1 MGMVAVQP
9 AAATGVSTQTTD
21 EAEFGNVTAE
31 VTKETL
37 FTGKVSKV
45 EVTYTAPEGET
56 VDITVA
62 DETETVT
69 ADGTESHVTLRVGA
83 FFFFG
88 EHYPVDVSA
97 SIEGGETV
105 DGTINADDGV
115 VTLKS
120 VGGEPEPEPEPAN
133 FDVGTPSSNSPVV
146 EGETLTVDATVENTG
161 ESAGT
166 QTVELNVAG
175 SVQDSTDVSL
185 DAGTSETVSLSWTT
199 TEGDAA
205 DYTATVSSAND
216 SASTDVTVT
225 APATPADFQVSNL
238 NAPAEA
244 TVGSTI
250 SVSADVTNEGGQEDT
265 QSVAFGI
272 DTDDDGELE
281 EITAQDETLASGAS
295 TTVTFDVD
303 TSDLAAGTYTHG
315 VSTQN
320 DTDTA
325 QITLNAPQQAPN
337 FQVSNLDA
345 PAEATVGDT
354 ISVSADVEN
363 VGDGDDTQ
371 SVAFGI
377 DTDDDGELEEITAQD
392 ETLASGASTTVT
404 FDVDTSDLAAGTYT
418 HGVSTQNDTDTA
430 QISLNAPVVDGT
442 IEGTVTDQSD
452 SAIEGATVSAG
463 GQSTTTAAD
472 GSYSLTVEEGDYTVE
487 VTADGYQSDN
497 ATVSVTAGETTT
509 QDFSLSETGPTYQSF
524 TAYAESGYLQV
535 GTNNLRSPLPD
546 CPNGVPENESKG
558 CVKFTAD
565 YDPET
570 GDYTVSP
577 ENFEF
582 PPIPFDDTTLGTVPA
597 NNTLQGTITGN
608 LNAETGEASFNAPI
622 FSFLEDPAL
631 DDSCGLEVNVEGTT
645 GTSGNLTGSPG
656 PVQDDGTA
664 RSTLVDGTFSI
675 PAATQETCGFLA
687 TAVNNDVGLPAGA
700 GENEIVQN
708 LYIEFS
714 EETVEN
720 NPDAPSNSGS

>member
-1 MGMVAVQP
+1 MQANRKLLYSVGLTALLIAVVAMGMVAVQP

-56 VDITVA
+56 VDVTVA
-62 DETETVT
+62 DKTKTVT
-69 ADGTESHVTLRVGA
+69 ADGTESSVTLRVGA

-88 EHYPVDVSA
+88 EEYPVNVSA
-97 SIEGGETV
+97 SIQGGETV
-105 DGTINADDGV
+105 EGQINEDDGV

-120 VGGEPEPEPEPAN
+120 VDDGPAAPAN
-133 FDVGTPSSNSPVV
+133 FDVTTPSSNSPVV

-175 SVQDSTDVSL
+175 SVQDSQEVDL
-185 DAGTSETVSLSWTT
+185 DAGGSEDVSLSWTT
-199 TEGDAA
+199 AEGDAGN
-205 DYTATVSSAND
+205 YTATVSSEND

-225 APATPADFQVSNL
+225 ESVTTGTIEGTVTDDSGSAIEGAT
-238 NAPAEA
+238 
-244 TVGSTI
+244 
-250 SVSADVTNEGGQEDT
+250 VSAD
-265 QSVAFGI
+265 
-272 DTDDDGELE
+272 GE
-281 EITAQDETLASGAS
+281 S
-295 TTVTFDVD
+295 TTTAADGSYSLTVEAGDYTVEASANGYESDSQNVTVNAEE
-303 TSDLAAGTYTHG
+303 TT
-315 VSTQN
+315 
-320 DTDTA
+320 TA
-325 QITLNAPQQAPN
+325 N
-337 FQVSNLDA
+337 FSL
-345 PAEATVGDT
+345 T
-354 ISVSADVEN
+354 
-363 VGDGDDTQ
+363 
-371 SVAFGI
+371 
-377 DTDDDGELEEITAQD
+377 EI
-392 ETLASGASTTVT
+392 V
-404 FDVDTSDLAAGTYT
+404 
-418 HGVSTQNDTDTA
+418 N
-430 QISLNAPVVDGT
+430 DGT
-442 IEGTVTDQSD
+442 IEGTVTDDSGSAIEGATVSADGQSTTTAADGSYSLTVEEGDYTVEANADGYQSDNATVTVTAGETTSQNFSLSAVQTDGTIEGTVTDASD

-487 VTADGYQSDN
+487 ATADGYEADN
-497 ATVSVTAGETTT
+497 ATVTVTAGETTS
-509 QDFSLSETGPTYQSF
+509 QNFSLSESGPVYQSF
-524 TAYAESGYLQV
+524 TAWAESGYLQV
-535 GTNNLRSPLPD
+535 GNNSLRSDLPD

-565 YDPET
+565 YDPST

-577 ENFEF
+577 ENFQF
-582 PPIPFDDTTLGTVPA
+582 PPIPFDNTTLGTVPA
-597 NNTLQGTITGN
+597 NNTATDTITGN

-622 FSFLEDPAL
+622 FSYLEDPAL

-645 GTSGNLTGSPG
+645 GESGALTGEPG
-656 PVQDDGTA
+656 PIQDDGTA
-664 RSTLVDGTFSI
+664 RATLVDGTFSI

-687 TAVNNDVGLPAGA
+687 TAVNNDVGLPAPA

-714 EETVEN
+714 ENSVEN

>member
-56 VDITVA
+56 VDVTVA
-62 DETETVT
+62 DKTKTVT
-69 ADGTESHVTLRVGA
+69 ADGTESSVTLRVGA

-88 EHYPVDVSA
+88 EEYPVNVSA
-97 SIEGGETV
+97 SIQGGETV
-105 DGTINADDGV
+105 EGQINEDDGV

-120 VGGEPEPEPEPAN
+120 VDDGPAAPAN
-133 FDVGTPSSNSPVV
+133 FDVTTPSSNSPVV

-175 SVQDSTDVSL
+175 SVQDSQEVDL
-185 DAGTSETVSLSWTT
+185 DAGGSEDVSLSWTT
-199 TEGDAA
+199 AEGDAGN
-205 DYTATVSSAND
+205 YTATVSSEND

-225 APATPADFQVSNL
+225 ESVTTGTIEGTVTDDSGSAIEGAT
-238 NAPAEA
+238 
-244 TVGSTI
+244 
-250 SVSADVTNEGGQEDT
+250 VSAD
-265 QSVAFGI
+265 
-272 DTDDDGELE
+272 GE
-281 EITAQDETLASGAS
+281 S
-295 TTVTFDVD
+295 TTTAADGSYSLTVEAGDYTVEASANGYESDSQNVTVNAEE
-303 TSDLAAGTYTHG
+303 TT
-315 VSTQN
+315 
-320 DTDTA
+320 TA
-325 QITLNAPQQAPN
+325 N
-337 FQVSNLDA
+337 FSL
-345 PAEATVGDT
+345 T
-354 ISVSADVEN
+354 
-363 VGDGDDTQ
+363 
-371 SVAFGI
+371 
-377 DTDDDGELEEITAQD
+377 EI
-392 ETLASGASTTVT
+392 V
-404 FDVDTSDLAAGTYT
+404 
-418 HGVSTQNDTDTA
+418 N
-430 QISLNAPVVDGT
+430 DGT
-442 IEGTVTDQSD
+442 IEGTVTDDSGSAIEGATVSADGQSTTTAADGSYSLTVEEGDYTVEANADGYQSDNATVTVTAGETTSQNFSLSAVQTDGTIEGTVTDASD

-487 VTADGYQSDN
+487 ATADGYEADN
-497 ATVSVTAGETTT
+497 ATVTVTAGETTS
-509 QDFSLSETGPTYQSF
+509 QNFSLSESGPVYQSF
-524 TAYAESGYLQV
+524 TAWAESGYLQV
-535 GTNNLRSPLPD
+535 GNNSLRSDLPD

-565 YDPET
+565 YDPST

-577 ENFEF
+577 ENFQF
-582 PPIPFDDTTLGTVPA
+582 PPIPFDNTTLGTVPA
-597 NNTLQGTITGN
+597 NNTATDTITGN

-622 FSFLEDPAL
+622 FSYLEDPAL

-645 GTSGNLTGSPG
+645 GESGALTGEPG
-656 PVQDDGTA
+656 PIQDDGTA
-664 RSTLVDGTFSI
+664 RATLVDGTFSI

-687 TAVNNDVGLPAGA
+687 TAVNNDVGLPAPA

-714 EETVEN
+714 ENSVEN